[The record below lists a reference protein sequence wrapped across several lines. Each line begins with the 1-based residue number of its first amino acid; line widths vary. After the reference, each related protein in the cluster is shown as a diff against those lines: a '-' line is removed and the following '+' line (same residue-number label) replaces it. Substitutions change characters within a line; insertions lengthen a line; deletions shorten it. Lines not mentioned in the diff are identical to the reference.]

1 MADNN
6 KKITSNSFID
16 IDMVSSAENM
26 LIIGNMSG
34 FFGEFSRTKDNKHPV
49 TVDIKNTN
57 PAVISR
63 LSLIANVLK
72 SGKTVTVVTN
82 KETQEYYSMLFT
94 FIQKEMG
101 GFRKQNIQ
109 FKTINKN
116 EEYISFL
123 NVLVEKGMKF
133 DYIIQNPPYS
143 GSLHL
148 DFLNKGL
155 DLLDESGKMV
165 IIEPATW
172 LINVRRTGK
181 AKLYDSIKSR
191 LGNHVYKVVIENLN
205 KEFDTAM
212 YVPFSITYIDLNQEF
227 GSIDFWCCGEHR
239 VVDNLY
245 DCNMIGDYDMIWSIL
260 GKIKQYGQKVGTM
273 KDHIYKDG
281 KSIVN
286 DQTYYCKYSEIVP
299 IILCQTAQ
307 TSHVRGGGY
316 MFDSAYQYNEDGT
329 SLRNGDFFK
338 AYYSNFYHY
347 NSNKISETP
356 LHTYNSANKETDK
369 VADCLYGTKQELEN
383 WKHFVFN
390 NKIPLFTS
398 IVLVIDQHNTCKDVL
413 CWLTAKQYT
422 DSEIYQLL
430 GITEDEQKFIDK
442 TIKKYERH
450 SPWFKRYMCGKDSV
464 SNEEV
469 QKFID
474 SL

>member
-1 MADNN
+1 MCDNN
-6 KKITSNSFID
+6 KKITHNSFID
-16 IDMVSSAENM
+16 VDMVSQAENM
-26 LIIGNMSG
+26 LIIGNMCG
-34 FFGEFSRTKDNKHPV
+34 FFGEFSVTSDSAHPV
-49 TVDIKNTN
+49 TVDFMNTN

-63 LSLIANVLK
+63 LSLISDILK
-72 SGKTVTVVTN
+72 AGKSVTVVTN
-82 KETQEYYSMLFT
+82 QETKEYYEMLFT
-94 FIQKEMG
+94 FIRKE
-101 GFRKQNIQ
+101 I
-109 FKTINKN
+109 FKFNKKNVNFKCINNDK
-116 EEYISFL
+116 EYIDFL
-123 NVLVEKGMKF
+123 DKMISNNMKF
-133 DYIIQNPPYS
+133 DYIVQNPPYS

-191 LGNHVYKVVIENLN
+191 LGNHVYKVIIENLN

-227 GSIDFWCCGEHR
+227 ENIDFWCCGEHR

-245 DCNMIGDYDMIWSIL
+245 DCNMIGDYNMIWSIL

-273 KDHIYKDG
+273 KDHICKRNLNNPDMFYAVYAEIFPILSRIHGHKCDENREYELDKNYTKNLYDKAEYNIIYTG
-281 KSIVN
+281 Y
-286 DQTYYCKYSEIVP
+286 TYYMESYEMSQNYPKQKGPSGK
-299 IILCQTAQ
+299 L
-307 TSHVRGGGY
+307 
-316 MFDSAYQYNEDGT
+316 
-329 SLRNGDFFK
+329 
-338 AYYSNFYHY
+338 
-347 NSNKISETP
+347 
-356 LHTYNSANKETDK
+356 TDK
-369 VADCLYGTKQELEN
+369 DCGHCLYGTKQELEN

-413 CWLTAKQYT
+413 CWLTDKQYT

-474 SL
+474 NL